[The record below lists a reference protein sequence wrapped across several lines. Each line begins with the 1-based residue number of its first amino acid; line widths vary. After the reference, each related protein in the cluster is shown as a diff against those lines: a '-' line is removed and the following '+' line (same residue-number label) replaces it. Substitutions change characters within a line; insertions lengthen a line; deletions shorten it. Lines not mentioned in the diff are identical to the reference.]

1 MDFPFP
7 LQIDFDNQSWH
18 SMPVLDCGK
27 SLRIHLMTEQP
38 GGRRTAAVPLKA

>member
-18 SMPVLDCGK
+18 SMPLLDCGK
-27 SLRIHLMTEQP
+27 SLL
-38 GGRRTAAVPLKA
+38 